1 MSRVPEQASTPAGPG
16 PVPKREPSAA
26 VVLGA
31 LIVAVVVAG
40 LAIVV
45 LLQAL
50 FVHLDEE
57 QRPARFAAQT
67 KALRELQAAQ
77 RRELM
82 GHPGP
87 GGTKGA
93 GAIPIDRAM
102 ELVVEELSARRPRE
116 GGGGQ

>member
-1 MSRVPEQASTPAGPG
+1 MSHVPEQALAAAGPG
-16 PVPKREPSAA
+16 PVRKRELSAA
-26 VVLGA
+26 VALGA
-31 LIVAVVVAG
+31 LIVTVVVGG
-40 LAIVV
+40 LAIVA

-87 GGTKGA
+87 GRTKGA
-93 GAIPIDRAM
+93 VNIPIDRAM